1 MVHKINRVVSLK
13 TERKMKERHELN
25 CVSRSTRVTVG
36 RIGIR
41 SGIDGAS
48 GGRRDALMSSSGA
61 QEQNSSDDSDH

>member
-1 MVHKINRVVSLK
+1 
-13 TERKMKERHELN
+13 MKERHELN